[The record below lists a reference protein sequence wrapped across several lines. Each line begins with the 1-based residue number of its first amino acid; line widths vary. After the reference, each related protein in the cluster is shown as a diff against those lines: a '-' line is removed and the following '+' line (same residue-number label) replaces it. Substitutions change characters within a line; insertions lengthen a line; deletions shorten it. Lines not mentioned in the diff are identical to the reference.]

1 MQIFLNHLF
10 RILRTWAQAY
20 YIKSKF
26 FQFVLYSRV
35 RPIFFILIQHVATS
49 YRLQMSDLLLSDSY
63 LGNFQKRQKKTQQIF
78 LIMWGGL
85 NKKTDPPYLDKL
97 QHRRPLHPVCRK
109 CFILFFFF
117 EGTLLKEL
125 VRWKYNY

>member
-49 YRLQMSDLLLSDSY
+49 YRLQMSDLLLSGSY
-63 LGNFQKRQKKTQQIF
+63 LGNFQKRQKK
-78 LIMWGGL
+78 L
-85 NKKTDPPYLDKL
+85 NKYFWSFEEVWIRKPTHPIWISFSTDDHY
-97 QHRRPLHPVCRK
+97 
-109 CFILFFFF
+109 ILYGENVLYCCFF

-125 VRWKYNY
+125 VRRKYNY